1 MPDTTKIKCP
11 KCGEEIEIDKVL
23 THQIEEKI
31 SASVED
37 KYKKKIEE
45 ARTEGE
51 ERAKKAVLE
60 EIDLK
65 LKDRENEN
73 EELKSRNKEL
83 GNQILEL
90 TKSIRGLKD
99 QNERRDIE
107 AQKKINEESERA
119 REEGAKQE
127 REKTGLEVEE
137 LKKKLSDT
145 QKALTDAQSKAKQS
159 SQQLQGE
166 VLELDLEEKLK
177 TAFIYDEVTPIV
189 KGVEGGDIIQKVRN
203 QVGKIAGTILWET
216 KRAKWKPS
224 WLPKLR
230 EDGRKLDATLVVLT
244 TVDLPKE
251 IEDFDVRDNIIIT
264 SYKYALAL
272 AGILR
277 RDVMRIA
284 SAKFAAENKDEK
296 LESLYQ
302 YLQSEAFRSRF
313 EAFAEG
319 VVEMQSDLLTEKR
332 AMERSWKRR
341 ETQIV
346 RTINNVSKMYGELQG
361 IMGSALPDIKTLQL
375 ESGED
380 E

>member
-1 MPDTTKIKCP
+1 MTTIKCP
-11 KCGEEIEIDKVL
+11 KCGEKIEVDKIL
-23 THQIEEKI
+23 SHQIKEEILAASEEKHKQELEEAKKNAEQIALTKI
-31 SASVED
+31 SKDFELKLKNLEKEKDEERERNAKLLKQLESLTDQIRQLRRKDEERELEM
-37 KYKKKIEE
+37 KKKLSEE
-45 ARTEGE
+45 EGKIKE
-51 ERAKKAVLE
+51 ELSKRF
-60 EIDLK
+60 IDEHE
-65 LKDRENEN
+65 LKDREKDKKMVDLVKQI
-73 EELKSRNKEL
+73 ELW
-83 GNQILEL
+83 
-90 TKSIRGLKD
+90 
-99 QNERRDIE
+99 
-107 AQKKINEESERA
+107 
-119 REEGAKQE
+119 
-127 REKTGLEVEE
+127 
-137 LKKKLSDT
+137 
-145 QKALTDAQSKAKQS
+145 KAKAQQG

-166 VLELDLEEKLK
+166 VLELDLEEKLR
-177 TAFIYDEVTPIV
+177 TAFIYDEVSPIG
-189 KGVEGGDIIQKVRN
+189 KGVEGGDIIQKVKN
-203 QVGKIAGTILWET
+203 QAGKVAGTILWET
-216 KRAKWKPS
+216 KRAKWSPS

-230 EDGRKLDATLVVLT
+230 EDGRKFDATLVVL
-244 TVDLPKE
+244 VAVNLPKE
-251 IEDFDVRDNIIIT
+251 IEDFQVIDNVIVA
-264 SYKYALAL
+264 SYKYALPL

-277 RDVMRIA
+277 RDVMKIA

-361 IMGSALPDIKTLQL
+361 IMGSALPDIKILQL